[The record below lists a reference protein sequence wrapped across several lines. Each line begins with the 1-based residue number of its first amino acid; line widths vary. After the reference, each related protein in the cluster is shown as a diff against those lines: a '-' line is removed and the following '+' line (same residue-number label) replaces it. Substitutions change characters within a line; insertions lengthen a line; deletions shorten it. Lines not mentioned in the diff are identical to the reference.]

1 MFLQIKY
8 MKRIFAFFAALLVG
22 VAAFAQEAQDPDV
35 VYGKDL
41 LAAGTV
47 APSFTLKD
55 IDGKSVSLSD
65 FRGKQ
70 VVLHFW
76 ASWCP
81 DCREETPQLK
91 AAQAAADPSKV
102 VFVSVSFDRKMEAF
116 EAYVHENALGGVQ
129 LFDASGKK
137 ESLVGTSY
145 HVKWI
150 PATYLIG
157 PDGRIQFATVVF
169 SKVAAKLK

>member
-1 MFLQIKY
+1 
-8 MKRIFAFFAALLVG
+8 MKRIFAFVAALLVG
-22 VAAFAQEAQDPDV
+22 VAAFAQQEEDPDM

-41 LAAGTV
+41 LAPGTV
-47 APSFTLKD
+47 APDFTLKD
-55 IDGKSVSLSD
+55 IDGRLVSLSD

-91 AAQAAADPSKV
+91 AAQAAADSSKV
-102 VFVSVSFDRKMEAF
+102 VFVSVSFDRKVEAF
-116 EAYVHENALGGVQ
+116 EAYVRENALGGVQ

-137 ESLVGTSY
+137 ESVVGTSY

>member
-1 MFLQIKY
+1 
-8 MKRIFAFFAALLVG
+8 MKHIFAFVAALLVG
-22 VAAFAQEAQDPDV
+22 VAAFAQETQDPDV

-41 LAAGTV
+41 LSVGTV

-102 VFVSVSFDRKMEAF
+102 VFVSVSFDRKVEAF
-116 EAYVHENALGGVQ
+116 EAYVRENALGGVQ

-137 ESLVGTSY
+137 ESVVGTSY

>member
-1 MFLQIKY
+1 
-8 MKRIFAFFAALLVG
+8 MKRIFAFVAALLVG
-22 VAAFAQEAQDPDV
+22 VAAFAQEDPDV

-41 LAAGTV
+41 LAVGTV

-55 IDGKSVSLSD
+55 INGKSVSLSD
-65 FRGKQ
+65 FLGKQ

-91 AAQAAADPSKV
+91 AAQTAADSSKV
-102 VFVSVSFDRKMEAF
+102 VFVSVSFDRKVEAF
-116 EAYVHENALGGVQ
+116 EAYVRENALGGVQ

-137 ESLVGTSY
+137 ESVVGTSY

>member
-1 MFLQIKY
+1 
-8 MKRIFAFFAALLVG
+8 MKRIFAFVAALLVG
-22 VAAFAQEAQDPDV
+22 VAAFAQEDPDM

-47 APSFTLKD
+47 APDFTLKD
-55 IDGKSVSLSD
+55 IDGRSVSLSD
-65 FRGKQ
+65 FRCKQ

-102 VFVSVSFDRKMEAF
+102 VFVSVSFDRKVEAF
-116 EAYVHENALGGVQ
+116 EAYVRENALGGVQ

-137 ESLVGTSY
+137 ESVVGTSY

>member
-1 MFLQIKY
+1 
-8 MKRIFAFFAALLVG
+8 MKRIFAFVAALLVG
-22 VAAFAQEAQDPDV
+22 VAAFAQEDPDV
-35 VYGKDL
+35 VYGKGL
-41 LAAGTV
+41 LAVGTV
-47 APSFTLKD
+47 APSFTLND
-55 IDGKSVSLSD
+55 LDGKSVSLSD

-81 DCREETPQLK
+81 DCREEMPQIK

-102 VFVSVSFDRKMEAF
+102 VFVSVSFDRKVEAF
-116 EAYVHENALGGVQ
+116 EAYVRDNALGGVQ

-137 ESLVGTSY
+137 DSAIGSAY
-145 HVKWI
+145 NIRWI

-157 PDGRIQFATVVF
+157 PDGRIQLATVVF
-169 SKVAAKLK
+169 SKVAARL

>member
-1 MFLQIKY
+1 
-8 MKRIFAFFAALLVG
+8 MKRIFAFVAALLVG
-22 VAAFAQEAQDPDV
+22 VAAFAQEDPDE

-41 LAAGTV
+41 LSVGTV

-65 FRGKQ
+65 FLGKQ

-81 DCREETPQLK
+81 DCREEMPEIK
-91 AAQAAADPSKV
+91 AAQAAADPAKV
-102 VFVSVSFDRKMEAF
+102 VFVSVSFDRKWEAF
-116 EAYVHENALGGVQ
+116 ASYVRENALGGVQ
-129 LFDASGKK
+129 LFDAGGKK
-137 ESLVGTSY
+137 ESAVGAAF
-145 HVKWI
+145 HVQWI

-157 PDGRIQFATVVF
+157 PDGRVQFATVVF
-169 SKVAAKLK
+169 SKIPAQLN

>member
-1 MFLQIKY
+1 M
-8 MKRIFAFFAALLVG
+8 AALLVG
-22 VAAFAQEAQDPDV
+22 VAAFAQEDPDV

-41 LAAGTV
+41 LSVGTV

-81 DCREETPQLK
+81 DCREETPEIK
-91 AAQAAADPSKV
+91 AAQAAVNPSKV
-102 VFVSVSFDRKMEAF
+102 VFVSVSFDRKIEAF
-116 EAYVHENALGGVQ
+116 EAYVRENALGGVQ

-137 ESLVGTSY
+137 DSAIGSAY
-145 HVKWI
+145 NIRWI

-169 SKVAAKLK
+169 SKVAARL

>member
-1 MFLQIKY
+1 
-8 MKRIFAFFAALLVG
+8 MKRIFAFVAALLVG
-22 VAAFAQEAQDPDV
+22 VAAFAQETQDPDV

-41 LAAGTV
+41 LSVGTV

-65 FRGKQ
+65 FLGKQ

-116 EAYVHENALGGVQ
+116 EAYVRENALGGVQ

-137 ESLVGTSY
+137 ESVVGTSY

>member
-1 MFLQIKY
+1 
-8 MKRIFAFFAALLVG
+8 MKHIFAFVAALLVG
-22 VAAFAQEAQDPDV
+22 VSAIAQETQDPDV
-35 VYGKDL
+35 EYGKDL

-55 IDGKSVSLSD
+55 INGKSVSLSD
-65 FRGKQ
+65 FLGKQ

-102 VFVSVSFDRKMEAF
+102 VFVSVSFDRKVEAF

-137 ESLVGTSY
+137 ESVVGTSY

-157 PDGRIQFATVVF
+157 PDGRIQLATVVF

>member
-1 MFLQIKY
+1 
-8 MKRIFAFFAALLVG
+8 MKRIFAFVAALLVG
-22 VAAFAQEAQDPDV
+22 VAAFAQEDPDV

-41 LAAGTV
+41 LAVGTV
-47 APSFTLKD
+47 APSFTLND
-55 IDGKSVSLSD
+55 LDGKSVSLSD

-81 DCREETPQLK
+81 DCREETPEIK
-91 AAQAAADPSKV
+91 AAQAAVDPSKV
-102 VFVSVSFDRKMEAF
+102 VFVSVSFDRKVEAF
-116 EAYVHENALGGVQ
+116 EAYVRDNALGGVQ

-137 ESLVGTSY
+137 DSAIGTAY
-145 HVKWI
+145 NIRWI

-157 PDGRIQFATVVF
+157 PDGRIQFAT
-169 SKVAAKLK
+169 

>member
-1 MFLQIKY
+1 
-8 MKRIFAFFAALLVG
+8 MKRIFAFVAALLVG
-22 VAAFAQEAQDPDV
+22 VAAFAQEDPDV

-41 LAAGTV
+41 LSVGSV

-55 IDGKSVSLSD
+55 IDGKSVSLND
-65 FRGKQ
+65 FLGKQ

-116 EAYVHENALGGVQ
+116 EAYVRENALGGVQ

-137 ESLVGTSY
+137 ESVVGTSY

>member
-1 MFLQIKY
+1 
-8 MKRIFAFFAALLVG
+8 MKRFFAFVAALLVG
-22 VAAFAQEAQDPDV
+22 VAAFAQEDPDV

-41 LAAGTV
+41 LSVGTV

-102 VFVSVSFDRKMEAF
+102 VFVSVSFDRKVEAF
-116 EAYVHENALGGVQ
+116 EAYVRDNALGGVQ

-137 ESLVGTSY
+137 ESVVGTSY

-157 PDGRIQFATVVF
+157 PDGRIQLATVVF

>member
-1 MFLQIKY
+1 
-8 MKRIFAFFAALLVG
+8 MKHIFAFVAALLIG
-22 VAAFAQEAQDPDV
+22 VAAFAQETQDPDV
-35 VYGKDL
+35 LYGKDL

-55 IDGKSVSLSD
+55 INGKS
-65 FRGKQ
+65 
-70 VVLHFW
+70 FW

-102 VFVSVSFDRKMEAF
+102 VFVSVSFDRKVEAF

-137 ESLVGTSY
+137 ESVVGTSY

-157 PDGRIQFATVVF
+157 SDGRIQFATVVF

>member
-1 MFLQIKY
+1 MFLQISSKH
-8 MKRIFAFFAALLVG
+8 IFAFVAALLVG
-22 VAAFAQEAQDPDV
+22 VAAFAQETQDPDV

-55 IDGKSVSLSD
+55 INGKSVSLSD

-102 VFVSVSFDRKMEAF
+102 VFVSVSFDRKVEAF
-116 EAYVHENALGGVQ
+116 EAYVKMPWAVCSCSMPPVRRSPLW
-129 LFDASGKK
+129 ARP
-137 ESLVGTSY
+137 TM
-145 HVKWI
+145 
-150 PATYLIG
+150 
-157 PDGRIQFATVVF
+157 
-169 SKVAAKLK
+169 

>member
-1 MFLQIKY
+1 
-8 MKRIFAFFAALLVG
+8 MKHIFAFVAALLVG
-22 VAAFAQEAQDPDV
+22 VAAFAQETQDPDV

-41 LAAGTV
+41 LSVGTV

-55 IDGKSVSLSD
+55 IDGKYVSLSD

-102 VFVSVSFDRKMEAF
+102 VFVSVSFDRKVEAF
-116 EAYVHENALGGVQ
+116 EAYVRENALGGVQ

-137 ESLVGTSY
+137 ESVVGTSY

>member
-1 MFLQIKY
+1 
-8 MKRIFAFFAALLVG
+8 MKRIFAFVAALLVG
-22 VAAFAQEAQDPDV
+22 VAAFAQKEADPDM

-41 LAAGTV
+41 LAPGTV
-47 APSFTLKD
+47 APDFTLKD
-55 IDGKSVSLSD
+55 IDGRSVSLSD

-81 DCREETPQLK
+81 DCREEMPQLK
-91 AAQAAADPSKV
+91 AAQAAADSSTV
-102 VFVSVSFDRKMEAF
+102 VFVSVSFDRKEEAF

-137 ESLVGTSY
+137 ESVVGTSY

>member
-1 MFLQIKY
+1 M
-8 MKRIFAFFAALLVG
+8 AALLVG
-22 VAAFAQEAQDPDV
+22 VAAFAQEDPDV

-41 LAAGTV
+41 LSVGTV
-47 APSFTLKD
+47 APDFALKD

-102 VFVSVSFDRKMEAF
+102 VFVSVSFDRKIEAF
-116 EAYVHENALGGVQ
+116 EAYVRDNALGGVQ

-137 ESLVGTSY
+137 DSAIGSAY
-145 HVKWI
+145 NIRWI

-169 SKVAAKLK
+169 SKVAARL

>member
-1 MFLQIKY
+1 
-8 MKRIFAFFAALLVG
+8 MKRLLAISLG
-22 VAAFAQEAQDPDV
+22 LLLAIGLFAQEEDLDAK
-35 VYGKDL
+35 YAADL
-41 LAAGTV
+41 LKPGTP
-47 APSFTLKD
+47 APEFVLND
-55 IDGKSVSLSD
+55 INGNAVKMSQ
-65 FRGKQ
+65 FRGKT
-70 VVLHFW
+70 VVLIFW

-91 AAQAAADPSKV
+91 AAQAAADSSKV
-102 VFVSVSFDRKMEAF
+102 VFVSVSFDRKVEAF

-137 ESLVGTSY
+137 ESVVGTSY

>member
-1 MFLQIKY
+1 
-8 MKRIFAFFAALLVG
+8 MKHIFAFVAALLVG
-22 VAAFAQEAQDPDV
+22 VAAFAQETQDPDV

-41 LAAGTV
+41 LSVGTV

-102 VFVSVSFDRKMEAF
+102 VFVSVSFDRKVEAF
-116 EAYVHENALGGVQ
+116 EAYVRENALGGVQ

-137 ESLVGTSY
+137 ESVVGTSY

-157 PDGRIQFATVVF
+157 PDGRIQLATVVF
-169 SKVAAKLK
+169 SKVAARL

>member
-1 MFLQIKY
+1 
-8 MKRIFAFFAALLVG
+8 MKHIFAFVAALLVG

-41 LAAGTV
+41 LAVGTV
-47 APSFTLKD
+47 APSFTLND
-55 IDGKSVSLSD
+55 LDGKSVSLSD

-102 VFVSVSFDRKMEAF
+102 VFVSVSFDRKVEAF
-116 EAYVHENALGGVQ
+116 EAYVRDNALGGVQ

-137 ESLVGTSY
+137 ESVVGTSY

-169 SKVAAKLK
+169 SKVAARL

>member
-1 MFLQIKY
+1 M
-8 MKRIFAFFAALLVG
+8 AALLVG
-22 VAAFAQEAQDPDV
+22 VAAFAQQDPDPDV

-41 LAAGTV
+41 LAVGAV
-47 APSFTLKD
+47 APSFTLND
-55 IDGKSVSLSD
+55 INGKAVRLSD

-81 DCREETPQLK
+81 DCREETPEIK

-102 VFVSVSFDRKMEAF
+102 VFVSVSFDRKIEAF
-116 EAYVHENALGGVQ
+116 ESYVRDNTLGGVQ

-137 ESLVGTSY
+137 ESAIGSAY
-145 HVKWI
+145 HIQWI

-169 SKVAAKLK
+169 SRVAAMLNR

>member
-1 MFLQIKY
+1 
-8 MKRIFAFFAALLVG
+8 MKRFFAFVAALLVG
-22 VAAFAQEAQDPDV
+22 VAAFAQEDPDV

-41 LAAGTV
+41 LSVGTV

-65 FRGKQ
+65 FRGQQ
-70 VVLHFW
+70 VVLQFW

-102 VFVSVSFDRKMEAF
+102 VFVSVSFDRKVEAF
-116 EAYVHENALGGVQ
+116 EAYVRDNALGGVQ

-137 ESLVGTSY
+137 ESVVGTSY

>member
-1 MFLQIKY
+1 M
-8 MKRIFAFFAALLVG
+8 AALLVG
-22 VAAFAQEAQDPDV
+22 VAAFAQEDPDV

-41 LAAGTV
+41 LAVGTV

-55 IDGKSVSLSD
+55 IDGKAVSLSD

-102 VFVSVSFDRKMEAF
+102 VFVSVSFDRKVEAF
-116 EAYVHENALGGVQ
+116 EAYVRDNALGGVQ

-137 ESLVGTSY
+137 DSAIGSAY
-145 HVKWI
+145 NIRWI

-169 SKVAAKLK
+169 SKVAAMLNR

>member
-1 MFLQIKY
+1 
-8 MKRIFAFFAALLVG
+8 MKRIFAFVAALLVG
-22 VAAFAQEAQDPDV
+22 VAAFAQEDPDV

-41 LAAGTV
+41 LAPGTV
-47 APSFTLKD
+47 APDLTLKD
-55 IDGKSVSLSD
+55 IDGRSVSLSD

-102 VFVSVSFDRKMEAF
+102 VFVSVSFDRKVEAF
-116 EAYVHENALGGVQ
+116 EAYVRDNALGGVQ
-129 LFDASGKK
+129 LFDASDKK
-137 ESLVGTSY
+137 ESVVGTAY

-157 PDGRIQFATVVF
+157 PDGRIQLATVVF

>member
-1 MFLQIKY
+1 M
-8 MKRIFAFFAALLVG
+8 AALLVG
-22 VAAFAQEAQDPDV
+22 VAAFAQQEEDPDL

-41 LAAGTV
+41 LKVGTL
-47 APSFTLKD
+47 APDFTLKD
-55 IDGKSVSLSD
+55 IDGRAVSLSD
-65 FRGKQ
+65 FCGKQ

-81 DCREETPQLK
+81 DCRAEVPEIK
-91 AAQAAADPSKV
+91 AAQAAADPAKV
-102 VFVSVSFDRKMEAF
+102 VFVSVSFDRKVEAF
-116 EAYVHENALGGVQ
+116 EKYVRENALGGVQ

-137 ESLVGTSY
+137 ESAVGSDY
-145 HVKWI
+145 HIQWI

>member
-1 MFLQIKY
+1 M
-8 MKRIFAFFAALLVG
+8 AALLVG
-22 VAAFAQEAQDPDV
+22 VAAFAQEDPDV

-41 LAAGTV
+41 LSVGTV

-102 VFVSVSFDRKMEAF
+102 VFVSVSFDRKIEAF
-116 EAYVHENALGGVQ
+116 EAYVRENALGGVQ

-137 ESLVGTSY
+137 DSAIGSAY
-145 HVKWI
+145 NIRWI

-169 SKVAAKLK
+169 SKVAARL

>member
-1 MFLQIKY
+1 
-8 MKRIFAFFAALLVG
+8 MKRFFTLMAALLVG
-22 VAAFAQEAQDPDV
+22 VAAFAQQEEDPDV

-41 LAAGTV
+41 LKAGTV
-47 APSFTLKD
+47 APDFTLKD
-55 IDGKSVSLSD
+55 LDGRAVSLAD

-81 DCREETPQLK
+81 DCREEVPEIK
-91 AAQAAADPSKV
+91 AAQAAADPTKV
-102 VFVSVSFDRKMEAF
+102 VFVSVSFDRKWEAF
-116 EAYVHENALGGVQ
+116 EKYARDNALGGVQ

-137 ESLVGTSY
+137 ESAVGSAY
-145 HVKWI
+145 HIQWI

-157 PDGRIQFATVVF
+157 PDGKVQLATVVF
-169 SKVAAKLK
+169 SKVAAQLN

>member
-1 MFLQIKY
+1 
-8 MKRIFAFFAALLVG
+8 MKHIFAFVAALLVG
-22 VAAFAQEAQDPDV
+22 VAAFAQETQDPDV

-41 LAAGTV
+41 LSVGTV

-65 FRGKQ
+65 FLGKQ

-91 AAQAAADPSKV
+91 AAQAAADSSTV
-102 VFVSVSFDRKMEAF
+102 VFVSVSFDRKVEAF

-137 ESLVGTSY
+137 ESVVGTSY

>member
-1 MFLQIKY
+1 M
-8 MKRIFAFFAALLVG
+8 
-22 VAAFAQEAQDPDV
+22 AAFAQEDPDV

-41 LAAGTV
+41 LSVGTV

-55 IDGKSVSLSD
+55 IDSKSVSLSD
-65 FRGKQ
+65 FLGKQ

-102 VFVSVSFDRKMEAF
+102 VFVSVSFDRKVEAF
-116 EAYVHENALGGVQ
+116 EAYVRDNALGGVQ

-137 ESLVGTSY
+137 ESVVGTAY

-157 PDGRIQFATVVF
+157 PEGNGTPPQGCRSGI
-169 SKVAAKLK
+169 

>member
-1 MFLQIKY
+1 
-8 MKRIFAFFAALLVG
+8 MKRIIALMAALLVG
-22 VAAFAQEAQDPDV
+22 VAAFAQSSEDPDV
-35 VYGKDL
+35 EYGKDL
-41 LAAGTV
+41 LKVGTAA
-47 APSFTLKD
+47 PDFTLKD

-81 DCREETPQLK
+81 DCREETPEIK
-91 AAQAAADPSKV
+91 AAQAGVDPSKV
-102 VFVSVSFDRKMEAF
+102 VFVSVSFDRKIEAF
-116 EAYVHENALGGVQ
+116 EAYVRDNALGGVQ

-137 ESLVGTSY
+137 DSAIGTAY
-145 HVKWI
+145 HIRWI

-169 SKVAAKLK
+169 SKVAARL

>member
-1 MFLQIKY
+1 
-8 MKRIFAFFAALLVG
+8 MKRIFAFVAALLVG
-22 VAAFAQEAQDPDV
+22 VAAFAQEDPDM

-47 APSFTLKD
+47 APDFTLKD
-55 IDGKSVSLSD
+55 IDGRSVSLSD

-102 VFVSVSFDRKMEAF
+102 VFVSVSFDKWRPSRPMCAKMPWAVCSCSMPPVRRSPLW
-116 EAYVHENALGGVQ
+116 ARP
-129 LFDASGKK
+129 
-137 ESLVGTSY
+137 TM
-145 HVKWI
+145 
-150 PATYLIG
+150 
-157 PDGRIQFATVVF
+157 
-169 SKVAAKLK
+169 

>member
-1 MFLQIKY
+1 
-8 MKRIFAFFAALLVG
+8 MKHIFAFVAALLVG
-22 VAAFAQEAQDPDV
+22 VAAFAQETQDPDV

-41 LAAGTV
+41 LSVGTV

-65 FRGKQ
+65 FLGKQ

-102 VFVSVSFDRKMEAF
+102 VFVSVSFDRKVEAF
-116 EAYVHENALGGVQ
+116 EAYVRENALGGVQ

-137 ESLVGTSY
+137 ESVVGTSY

>member
-1 MFLQIKY
+1 M
-8 MKRIFAFFAALLVG
+8 AALLVG
-22 VAAFAQEAQDPDV
+22 VAAFAQETQDPDV

-41 LAAGTV
+41 LAVGTV
-47 APSFTLKD
+47 APSFTLND
-55 IDGKSVSLSD
+55 LDGKAVSLSD

-102 VFVSVSFDRKMEAF
+102 VFVSVSFDRKVEAF
-116 EAYVHENALGGVQ
+116 EAYVRDNALGGVQ

-137 ESLVGTSY
+137 ESVVGTSY

-169 SKVAAKLK
+169 SKVAARL

>member
-1 MFLQIKY
+1 
-8 MKRIFAFFAALLVG
+8 MKHIFAFVAALLVG
-22 VAAFAQEAQDPDV
+22 VAAFAQETQDPDV

-41 LAAGTV
+41 LSVGTV

-65 FRGKQ
+65 FLGKQ

-102 VFVSVSFDRKMEAF
+102 VFVSVSVDRKVEAF
-116 EAYVHENALGGVQ
+116 EAYVRENALGGVQ

-137 ESLVGTSY
+137 ESVVGTAY

>member
-1 MFLQIKY
+1 
-8 MKRIFAFFAALLVG
+8 MKRIFAFVAALLVG
-22 VAAFAQEAQDPDV
+22 VAAFAQEDPDM

-47 APSFTLKD
+47 APDFTLKD
-55 IDGKSVSLSD
+55 IDGRSVSLSD

-102 VFVSVSFDRKMEAF
+102 VFVSVSFDRKVEAF
-116 EAYVHENALGGVQ
+116 EAYVRENALGGVP

-137 ESLVGTSY
+137 ESVVGTSY

-157 PDGRIQFATVVF
+157 PDGRIQLATVVF

>member
-1 MFLQIKY
+1 
-8 MKRIFAFFAALLVG
+8 MKRIFAFVAALLVG
-22 VAAFAQEAQDPDV
+22 VAAFAQEDPDV

-41 LAAGTV
+41 LSVGTV

-65 FRGKQ
+65 FLGKQ

-102 VFVSVSFDRKMEAF
+102 VFVSVSFDRKVEAF
-116 EAYVHENALGGVQ
+116 EAYVRDNALGGVQ

-137 ESLVGTSY
+137 ESVVGTSY

-157 PDGRIQFATVVF
+157 PDGRIQLATVVF
-169 SKVAAKLK
+169 SKVAAELK

>member
-1 MFLQIKY
+1 MFLQTKY
-8 MKRIFAFFAALLVG
+8 MKRFFTLVAALLVG
-22 VAAFAQEAQDPDV
+22 VTAFAQEDPDV

-41 LAAGTV
+41 LSVGTV

-65 FRGKQ
+65 FLGKK

-91 AAQAAADPSKV
+91 AAQAAADSSKV
-102 VFVSVSFDRKMEAF
+102 VFVSVSFVR
-116 EAYVHENALGGVQ
+116 
-129 LFDASGKK
+129 SG
-137 ESLVGTSY
+137 SV
-145 HVKWI
+145 
-150 PATYLIG
+150 
-157 PDGRIQFATVVF
+157 
-169 SKVAAKLK
+169 

>member
-1 MFLQIKY
+1 
-8 MKRIFAFFAALLVG
+8 MKRIFAFVAALLVG
-22 VAAFAQEAQDPDV
+22 VAAFAQSSEDPDV

-41 LAAGTV
+41 LKVGTAA
-47 APSFTLKD
+47 PDFTLKD

-81 DCREETPQLK
+81 DCREEMPQIK

-102 VFVSVSFDRKMEAF
+102 VFVSVSFDRKIEAF
-116 EAYVHENALGGVQ
+116 EAYVRDNALGGVQ

-137 ESLVGTSY
+137 DSAIGSAY
-145 HVKWI
+145 NIRWI

-169 SKVAAKLK
+169 SKVAARL